1 VDRSPFFISS
11 DFSSCFPECKYT
23 QFIWVPFGL
32 AFDAKSKQDDFFL
45 WIIFMSFM
53 SKTAAFV
60 GMKALR
66 NLVSDSMA
74 IDMGSAATIISVRGR
89 GIVIDEPSLV
99 AVDSNTGEVIAI
111 GIEAQQMSGREARDV
126 TVIAPLLDGVVADF
140 ERTREM
146 LSHFVRKARGGKS
159 YFSRRAVM
167 SVLSGVTQVESRALL
182 TAAEHARI
190 GRVVMIEEGLAA
202 AFGAGV
208 RVDDQH
214 ASAVVDIG
222 GGTTNVAIVANG
234 EIVHARAE
242 RIGSEDINA
251 AIVDHVRRHRGLV
264 IGPQSAERLKLE
276 LASTTLPEDLA
287 EEVTIKGVDVLTR
300 SPGAIEITAGELY
313 PVVLQVVNKI
323 VEAVNTTLTELP
335 PEVGGD
341 IYERGIILTG
351 GGAQFGGL
359 EDFFREQTNLPVR
372 TADEPKYAIVRGLE
386 QMFDEPLRL
395 RRVMRREAYPVLDT
409 GD

>member
-1 VDRSPFFISS
+1 
-11 DFSSCFPECKYT
+11 
-23 QFIWVPFGL
+23 
-32 AFDAKSKQDDFFL
+32 
-45 WIIFMSFM
+45 MSFM
-53 SKTAAFV
+53 RKTAAFV

-99 AVDSNTGEVIAI
+99 AIDSNTGEIIAI
-111 GIEAQQMSGREARDV
+111 GIDAQQMSGREARDV

-140 ERTREM
+140 EGTKEM
-146 LSHFVRKARGGKS
+146 LAHFVRKARGGKS

-167 SVLSGVTQVESRALL
+167 SVLSGVTQVEERALL
-182 TAAEHARI
+182 NAAEHARI

-208 RVDDQH
+208 GPNDPH

-222 GGTTNVAIVANG
+222 GGTTNVAIIAKGN
-234 EIVHARAE
+234 IVQARAE

-251 AIVDHVRRHRGLV
+251 AIVDHVRRHRGLI

-276 LASTTLPEDLA
+276 LGSATLPADLA

-300 SPGAIEITAGELY
+300 SPGAVEITAGELY
-313 PVVLQVVNKI
+313 PVVLQVVRKI
-323 VEAVNTTLTELP
+323 VEGVNTTLTQLP

-341 IYERGIILTG
+341 IYERGITLTG
-351 GGAQFGGL
+351 GGAQFDGL
-359 EDFFREQTNLPVR
+359 QDFFSEQTKLPVR
-372 TADEPKYAIVRGLE
+372 IADEPKYAIVRGLE
-386 QMFDEPLRL
+386 QMFEEPLML
-395 RRVMRREAYPVLDT
+395 RRVIRREAYPVLDT
-409 GD
+409 EG

>member
-1 VDRSPFFISS
+1 
-11 DFSSCFPECKYT
+11 
-23 QFIWVPFGL
+23 
-32 AFDAKSKQDDFFL
+32 
-45 WIIFMSFM
+45 
-53 SKTAAFV
+53 
-60 GMKALR
+60 
-66 NLVSDSMA
+66 
-74 IDMGSAATIISVRGR
+74 
-89 GIVIDEPSLV
+89 
-99 AVDSNTGEVIAI
+99 
-111 GIEAQQMSGREARDV
+111 
-126 TVIAPLLDGVVADF
+126 
-140 ERTREM
+140 
-146 LSHFVRKARGGKS
+146 
-159 YFSRRAVM
+159 
-167 SVLSGVTQVESRALL
+167 
-182 TAAEHARI
+182 
-190 GRVVMIEEGLAA
+190 MIEEGLAA

-276 LASTTLPEDLA
+276 LASATLPDDLA
-287 EEVTIKGVDVLTR
+287 KEVTIKGVDVLTR
-300 SPGAIEITAGELY
+300 SPGAIEMTAGELY
-313 PVVLQVVNKI
+313 PVVLHVVNKI
-323 VEAVNTTLTELP
+323 VEGVNITLTELP

-386 QMFDEPLRL
+386 QMFAEPLRL
-395 RRVMRREAYPVLDT
+395 RRVMRRDPNPVLDT
-409 GD
+409 GS

>member
-1 VDRSPFFISS
+1 
-11 DFSSCFPECKYT
+11 
-23 QFIWVPFGL
+23 
-32 AFDAKSKQDDFFL
+32 
-45 WIIFMSFM
+45 MSFM
-53 SKTAAFV
+53 TKTAAFV
-60 GMKALR
+60 GLKALR

-74 IDMGSAATIISVRGR
+74 IDMGSASTIISVRGR

-99 AVDSNTGEVIAI
+99 AVDSDTGEVIAI

-140 ERTREM
+140 ERTKEM
-146 LSHFVRKARGGKS
+146 LAYFVRKARGGNS
-159 YFSRRAVM
+159 YFSRRALM
-167 SVLSGVTQVESRALL
+167 SVLSGVTQVEERALL
-182 TAAEHARI
+182 SAAEYARI

-208 RVDDQH
+208 RVDDSK

-222 GGTTNVAIVANG
+222 GGTTNVAIVAKG
-234 EIVHARAE
+234 AIVHARAE

-251 AIVDHVRRHRGLV
+251 AIVDHVRRHRGLI

-276 LASTTLPEDLA
+276 LASATLPNDLA
-287 EEVTIKGVDVLTR
+287 EEVTIKGLDVLTR

-313 PVVLQVVNKI
+313 PVVLQVVRKI
-323 VEAVNTTLTELP
+323 VEGLSTTLTELP

-351 GGAQFGGL
+351 GGAQFAGL
-359 EDFFREQTNLPVR
+359 EDFLHEQTKLPVR
-372 TADEPKYAIVRGLE
+372 TANEPKNAIVRGLE
-386 QMFDEPLRL
+386 QMFDEPLRI
-395 RRVMRREAYPVLDT
+395 RRVIRRERDPVLDME
-409 GD
+409 G